1 MKQELEQMKM
11 KNGVIDGMGKLEDDK
26 MKAQMEMKVTEL
38 ERELA
43 VLKNNNNEDVKLRLI
58 KLEQDYKD

>member
-1 MKQELEQMKM
+1 
-11 KNGVIDGMGKLEDDK
+11 

-43 VLKNNNNEDVKLRLI
+43 VLKNNNNEDIKLRLI
-58 KLEQDYKD
+58 KLEQDYQD